1 MIFAKIVI
9 FGVARFLHQ
18 SKTNNREIVKP
29 LIPNRY
35 ESKRLKIILQRVTTD
50 NDVNSV
56 TTDVTTDNV
65 VTTDNDVKRDFGA
78 KLEALN

>member
-9 FGVARFLHQ
+9 FGVARFLHR

-56 TTDVTTDNV
+56 TTDVATDNV